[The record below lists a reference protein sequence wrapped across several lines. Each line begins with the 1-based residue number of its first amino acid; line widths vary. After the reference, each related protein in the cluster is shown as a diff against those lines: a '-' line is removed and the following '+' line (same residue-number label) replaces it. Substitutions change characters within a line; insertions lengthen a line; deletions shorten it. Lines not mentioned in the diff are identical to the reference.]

1 MELSDKVKRV
11 LVAEDNR
18 VLSDVLR
25 FNLQRAGFSVDV
37 ARDGLQA
44 MIELRN
50 SAFDLLVTDFQMP
63 GANGEQLCQFVRGEL
78 GNHDMPILICSAKG
92 LELDAEEMRARY
104 RVNKIIYKPFSMRE
118 IVKLA
123 TEATSTCPTNV

>member
-1 MELSDKVKRV
+1 MNPKHV

-25 FNLQRAGFSVDV
+25 FNLQRAGFEVAV

-44 MIELRN
+44 MAELRG
-50 SAFDLLVTDFQMP
+50 SQFDLLITDFQMP
-63 GANGEQLCQFVRGEL
+63 GANGEQLCQFVRQDL
-78 GNHDMPILICSAKG
+78 GDASLPILICSAKG
-92 LELDAEEMRARY
+92 LELDAEQMRKRY
-104 RVNKIIYKPFSMRE
+104 QVEHIIYKPFSMRE

-123 TEATSTCPTNV
+123 NAAVDGCPTAS